1 VSQAPERML
10 SVVIPTHES
19 ERDLVRTLAILV
31 AGAAAGVVRE
41 VIVADGGSRD
51 ATAEVADYAGCRV
64 LISENSL
71 GERLRAAAA
80 TARAPWLL
88 FLNPGTLLDATW
100 IDDTVRFIEGNG
112 ARAAAF
118 RPGRAAA
125 TATATASMLGEALSL
140 LRLALGG
147 RPRPAQGLLIA
158 KDFYDSIGGHHDGAD
173 AEADLLRRLG
183 RRHIAMLRSAAMSAR
198 A

>member
-1 VSQAPERML
+1 ML

-41 VIVADGGSRD
+41 VIVTDAGSRD

-64 LISENSL
+64 LVSENSL

-100 IDDTVRFIEGNG
+100 IDDTVRFVEGNG
-112 ARAAAF
+112 PRAAAF
-118 RPGRAAA
+118 RPGRAGR
-125 TATATASMLGEALSL
+125 ATATASLLGEALSL

-158 KDFYDSIGGHHDGAD
+158 KELYDSIGGHHDGAD
-173 AEADLLRRLG
+173 AESDLLRRLG
-183 RRHIAMLRSAAMSAR
+183 RRRIATLRSAAVSAR

>member
-1 VSQAPERML
+1 ML

-19 ERDLVRTLAILV
+19 EQALVRTLAILV

-41 VIVADGGSRD
+41 VIVTDAGSRD

-64 LISENSL
+64 LVSQESL

-100 IDDTVRFIEGNG
+100 IDDTVRFVEGNG

-118 RPGRAAA
+118 RPGR
-125 TATATASMLGEALSL
+125 ATATASMLGEALSL

-158 KDFYDSIGGHHDGAD
+158 KDLYDSVGGHHDGAD
-173 AEADLLRRLG
+173 AESDLLRRLG
-183 RRHIAMLRSAAMSAR
+183 RRRIAMLPSAAMSAG

>member
-1 VSQAPERML
+1 ML

-41 VIVADGGSRD
+41 VIVTDAGSRD

-64 LISENSL
+64 LVSENSL

-100 IDDTVRFIEGNG
+100 IDDTVRFVEHDGS
-112 ARAAAF
+112 RAAAF
-118 RPGRAAA
+118 RPGRASA
-125 TATATASMLGEALSL
+125 TPSMVAEALSL
-140 LRLALGG
+140 LRLSLGG

-158 KDFYDSIGGHHDGAD
+158 KDLYDSVGGHHDGAD
-173 AEADLLRRLG
+173 AELDLLRRLG
-183 RRHIAMLRSAAMSAR
+183 RRRIATLRSTAMSAR

>member
-1 VSQAPERML
+1 ML

-41 VIVADGGSRD
+41 VIVADAGSRD
-51 ATAEVADYAGCRV
+51 ATAAVADYAGCRV

-125 TATATASMLGEALSL
+125 TATATATASLLGEALSL
-140 LRLALGG
+140 LWLALGG

-158 KDFYDSIGGHHDGAD
+158 KELYDSIGGHHDGAD
-173 AEADLLRRLG
+173 AESDLLRRLG
-183 RRHIAMLRSAAMSAR
+183 RRRIATLRSAAVSAR